1 METIKLFFCGD
12 IMPGGVL
19 PYQIKYM
26 SNNLLDYMNTFD
38 IRIGTLEA
46 AIGTNLPF
54 DPIKMKERNVKIVNK
69 LGLHA
74 RPASLIVQTA
84 MAFSSNIYIIKD
96 EIKVDV
102 LSLANNHI
110 FDLGEEGLKNTIRLL
125 KKNNIKYCGAGLNID
140 EASKPIVVEFSSV
153 KIAFFS
159 YCEYK
164 GGHWEKIPIA
174 TEYTSG
180 VNPLVIEK
188 VLADIQQAKK
198 QYDYVIVLPHW
209 GQEYK
214 SKPTLKNIYQSYLM
228 IKYGADAILGSHSH
242 QIQPLIHYKNKYICY
257 SMGNFLFPDFY
268 IQPPRP
274 IFYPDKNADL
284 SHIKDIYDYPL
295 LIHKYVKRVWPEKSR
310 FGYVLDFSIISK
322 KIKIKKKLVKINKD
336 NILNESKIGI
346 LFYFILLFYIVYI
359 KMMLTLIAIRRNMK
373 EIMP

>member
-54 DPIKMKERNVKIVNK
+54 DPIKMKERK
-69 LGLHA
+69 
-74 RPASLIVQTA
+74 
-84 MAFSSNIYIIKD
+84 NIIYAQDEDIYRIKEMKFD
-96 EIKVDV
+96 I